1 MLQFKI
7 ENNDL
12 KIVSGE
18 FETVENSIAVAQLI
32 QSRLRTFAREWFLN
46 NSIGIDYFNQVL
58 VDNYNIPKIESIF
71 KTEILETTN
80 VDEMLD
86 FNISIDR
93 QNRVLEI
100 SFKCNTTFGDT
111 IEDIIN
117 ITIGVG

>member
-1 MLQFKI
+1 MLQFKL

-12 KIVSGE
+12 KILSGE
-18 FETVENSIAVAQLI
+18 FETVENSVAVAQLI
-32 QSRLRTFAREWFLN
+32 QSRLKTFAREWFLN
-46 NSIGIDYFNQVL
+46 NTIGIDYFNQVL

-80 VDEMLD
+80 VNEMLD

-93 QNRVLEI
+93 QSRVLKI
-100 SFKCNTTFGDT
+100 SFKCNTSFGVI